1 MALHSPWPNLRHL
14 QLFLDVVR
22 LGAVSAAARGA
33 HLSQPAVTQAIAH
46 IESYMGG
53 ALLLRT
59 PKGPRPNSAGTD
71 VAQRIDRALGL
82 LREALPG
89 ARAKDGARLRSPDAL
104 HRITT
109 TQLMAL
115 MQAGEHGSFAAA
127 AARVKRSRAGVQRA
141 VRQLEIALDM
151 ALVDLTTGRLLLT
164 RDGEKLAQRARL
176 AATEIAQARAEVAQS
191 MGRAAGHTI
200 IGAMPLARS
209 AIVPGAVLAFAAERS
224 HHAVTI
230 LDGPYETL
238 LWALRNG
245 QADVL
250 IGALRDPA
258 PTVEVLQEHLFDD
271 PLSIIVRAG
280 HPLTSIRRLRTD
292 SLTPYDWIA
301 PPADSP
307 LRRHFDALYG
317 TLPAY
322 PRSAPIECSS
332 LEVARALLIGSER
345 IMLLSRQQVHHA
357 LKSGELAALPHPLGA
372 VSRAIGLTLRRNW
385 HPTAEQARLLQII
398 RQQALTAASL
408 R

>member
-1 MALHSPWPNLRHL
+1 
-14 QLFLDVVR
+14 
-22 LGAVSAAARGA
+22 
-33 HLSQPAVTQAIAH
+33 
-46 IESYMGG
+46 
-53 ALLLRT
+53 
-59 PKGPRPNSAGTD
+59 
-71 VAQRIDRALGL
+71 
-82 LREALPG
+82 
-89 ARAKDGARLRSPDAL
+89 
-104 HRITT
+104 
-109 TQLMAL
+109 
-115 MQAGEHGSFAAA
+115 
-127 AARVKRSRAGVQRA
+127 
-141 VRQLEIALDM
+141 
-151 ALVDLTTGRLLLT
+151 
-164 RDGEKLAQRARL
+164 
-176 AATEIAQARAEVAQS
+176 
-191 MGRAAGHTI
+191 MGRAGGQTI

-209 AIVPGAVLAFAAERS
+209 AIVPGAVLVFAGERP
-224 HHAVTI
+224 HHSVAI

-258 PTVEVLQEHLFDD
+258 PTVDVLQEHLFDD

-280 HPLTSIRRLRTD
+280 HPLTSMRRVRAD
-292 SLTPYDWIA
+292 SLTTYDWIA

-307 LRRHFDALYG
+307 LRRHFDALYR

-322 PRSAPIECSS
+322 SRSAPIECSS

-398 RQQALTAASL
+398 RQQARSAARL

>member
-1 MALHSPWPNLRHL
+1 MFNPLPNLRHL

-22 LGAVSAAARGA
+22 LGAVSAAARTA

-59 PKGPRPNSAGTD
+59 PKGPRPTPAGRD
-71 VAQRIDRALGL
+71 AAIRIDRALAL

-89 ARAKDGARLRSPDAL
+89 ARGKDAARLRSPDAL

-109 TQLMAL
+109 THLMAL
-115 MQAGEHGSFAAA
+115 LQVAEHGSFAAA
-127 AARVKRSRAGVQRA
+127 AARVERSRAGIQRA
-141 VRQLEIALDM
+141 VRQLETALDIS
-151 ALVDLTTGRLLLT
+151 LVDLSSGRLLLT
-164 RDGEKLAQRARL
+164 REGEKLAQRARL
-176 AATEIAQARAEVAQS
+176 AATEIAQAHAEVAQS
-191 MGRAAGHTI
+191 MGRAEGRTI

-209 AIVPGAVLAFAAERS
+209 AIVPGSVLAFAAERP
-224 HHAVTI
+224 HHSVTI

-258 PTVEVLQEHLFDD
+258 PTIEVLQEYLFDD

-280 HPLTSIRRLRTD
+280 HPLASMRRLRAD
-292 SLTPYDWIA
+292 SLAPYDWIA

-307 LRRHFDALYG
+307 LRRHFDALYR

-322 PRSAPIECSS
+322 RRSAPIECSS
-332 LEVARALLIGSER
+332 LEVARALLNGSER
-345 IMLLSRQQVHHA
+345 IMLLSRQQVHRE

-385 HPTAEQARLLQII
+385 HPTAEQALLLQVI
-398 RQQALTAASL
+398 RQQARAAAGL
-408 R
+408 RG